1 MANEERIVLN
11 PRGDEVVLQRFDT
24 DGHRGWMTPDGA
36 LVVSYSLGMWS
47 ATCEV
52 HGIREGGR
60 SPILQ
65 KAVDLAFT
73 AAHEANG
80 LSREQIDER
89 MRRAKLGNAP
99 SDPGESGLPV
109 YARPRRRKRTLSQR
123 AREAQQQFKKPK
135 RKQRRTGAGRTK

>member
-11 PRGDEVVLQRFDT
+11 PRGVEVALQRFDT
-24 DGHRGWMTPDGA
+24 DGSRGWMTPDGA
-36 LVVSYSLGMWS
+36 LVVSYSLGAWS

-52 HGIREGGR
+52 HGIRGAGQ
-60 SPILQ
+60 SPSLQ

-80 LSREQIDER
+80 LTREQVGER
-89 MRRAKLGNAP
+89 LRRARLGDAP

-109 YARPRRRKRTLSQR
+109 RARPRRRKRTVSQR

-135 RKQRRTGAGRTK
+135 RKKRRTGAGRTK